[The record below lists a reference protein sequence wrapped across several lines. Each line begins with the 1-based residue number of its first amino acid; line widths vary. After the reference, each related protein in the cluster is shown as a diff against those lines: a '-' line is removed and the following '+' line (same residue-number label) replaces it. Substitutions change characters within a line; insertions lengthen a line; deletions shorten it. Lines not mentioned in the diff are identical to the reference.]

1 MQKTSQSKLTQ
12 SQKNAILAKLKCLKN
27 ASHSLALASAD
38 TRNTALLHIAS
49 LLKSNKES
57 IKKANAIDIQNA
69 RKNGLS
75 PAMIQRLILDDKQI
89 DSMCQSVL
97 EIRSQNEVLGE
108 VLGGGVRPSGIHIC
122 QIAVPL
128 GVVAIIY
135 ESRPNVTIDAAA
147 LCLKSGNA
155 ALLKGGKEAQHSN
168 EILGQIVQEALILAG
183 LSKDCALVLTPNL
196 LQDIFQEKNT
206 QNLTQ
211 TAIQNTIQ
219 EVIIEIMQARDFI
232 DLLIPRGGKGLID
245 FVIKHSKIP
254 IICHE
259 AGICHAYIDKDL
271 DNKGEQYALDI
282 CQNAKIS
289 RPSAC
294 NAIECVLIH
303 ADIAG
308 KILPKLVQN
317 LAQKGVECRICEA
330 GIKILESLQNDI
342 NAQDLQ
348 ALSSKIKPASNA
360 DFGKEFGGLI
370 IAIKVVKSI
379 DEALSH
385 IAKYGSKHSEII
397 ITQNLESSRYFCDN
411 VESSAVFV
419 NASSRFNDGG
429 EFGLGAEIGISTQ
442 KLHARGPMGA
452 RHLTTTKY
460 IVQGNGNIRE

>member
-1 MQKTSQSKLTQ
+1 MQQTSQNTLSQ
-12 SQKNAILAKLKCLKN
+12 AQKNAIVAKLKCLKN
-27 ASHSLALASAD
+27 ASHSLALASPNA
-38 TRNTALLHIAS
+38 RNSAIYHIAS
-49 LLKSNKES
+49 LLQSNKES
-57 IKKANAIDIQNA
+57 IKQANALDIDNA

-89 DSMCQSVL
+89 DSMCKSVL
-97 EIRSQNEVLGE
+97 EIRSQSEVLGE

-122 QIAVPL
+122 QISVPL

-168 EILGQIVQEALILAG
+168 QILGQIIQEALLLAG
-183 LSKDCALVLTPNL
+183 LSKDCLLVLTQDL
-196 LQDIFQEKNT
+196 LQDILQENT
-206 QNLTQ
+206 QNLM
-211 TAIQNTIQ
+211 Q
-219 EVIIEIMQARDFI
+219 ESIIEIMQARDFI
-232 DLLIPRGGKGLID
+232 DLLIPRGGRGLID

-254 IICHE
+254 VIFHE

-271 DNKGEQYALDI
+271 DSIGQKYALDI

-303 ADIAG
+303 ADIAP
-308 KILPKLVQN
+308 KLLPKLVQN
-317 LAQKGVECRICEA
+317 LTQQGVECRICEA
-330 GIKILESLQNDI
+330 GIAILKSSKKDFGTKDFESL
-342 NAQDLQ
+342 
-348 ALSSKIKPASNA
+348 SSRIKPANNA
-360 DFGKEFGGLI
+360 DFGNEFGELI

-397 ITQNLESSRYFCDN
+397 ITQNLESSQYFCAN
-411 VESSAVFV
+411 VEASAVFV

>member
-1 MQKTSQSKLTQ
+1 MRQTSQKTLTQ
-12 SQKNAILAKLKCLKN
+12 SQKNAILDKLKCLKK
-27 ASHSLALASAD
+27 ASHSLALASANA
-38 TRNTALLHIAS
+38 RNSALLNIAS
-49 LLKSNKES
+49 LLQSNKQS
-57 IKKANAIDIQNA
+57 IKQANALDIDNA
-69 RKNGLS
+69 RQNNLS
-75 PAMIQRLILDDKQI
+75 PALIQRLILDDKQI
-89 DSMCQSVL
+89 DSMCKSVL
-97 EIRSQNEVLGE
+97 EIHHQSEVLGE
-108 VLGGGVRPSGIHIC
+108 VLGGGVRPSGIRIC
-122 QIAVPL
+122 QISVPL

-155 ALLKGGKEAQHSN
+155 ALLKGGKEAEHSN
-168 EILGQIVQEALILAG
+168 QILGQIIQEALHLAG
-183 LSKDCALVLTPNL
+183 LSKDCLLALTPTL
-196 LQDIFQEKNT
+196 LKDIFQEKNA
-206 QNLTQ
+206 QNLM
-211 TAIQNTIQ
+211 Q
-219 EVIIEIMQARDFI
+219 ETMIEIMQARDFI
-232 DLLIPRGGKGLID
+232 DLLIPRGGRGLID

-254 IICHE
+254 VIFHE

-271 DNKGEQYALDI
+271 DSIGQKYALDI

-303 ADIAG
+303 SDIVG
-308 KILPKLVQN
+308 KILPKLVKN
-317 LAQKGVECRICEA
+317 LAQNGVESRICEI
-330 GIKILESLQNDI
+330 GIKILKSSKKDFNTKDFE
-342 NAQDLQ
+342 
-348 ALSSKIKPASNA
+348 ALASKIKPASNA

-397 ITQNLESSRYFCDN
+397 ITQNLESSQYFCAN
-411 VESSAVFV
+411 VEASAVFV

>member
-1 MQKTSQSKLTQ
+1 MRQTSQKTLTQ
-12 SQKNAILAKLKCLKN
+12 SQKNAILDKLKCLKK
-27 ASHSLALASAD
+27 ASHSLALASANA
-38 TRNTALLHIAS
+38 RNSALLNIAS
-49 LLKSNKES
+49 LLQSNKQS
-57 IKKANAIDIQNA
+57 IKQANAIDIDNA
-69 RKNGLS
+69 RQNNLS
-75 PAMIQRLILDDKQI
+75 PALIQRLILDDKQI
-89 DSMCQSVL
+89 DSMCKSVL
-97 EIRSQNEVLGE
+97 EIHHQSEVLGE
-108 VLGGGVRPSGIHIC
+108 VLGGGVRPSGIRIC
-122 QIAVPL
+122 QISVPL

-155 ALLKGGKEAQHSN
+155 ALLKGGKEAEHSN
-168 EILGQIVQEALILAG
+168 QILGQIIQEALHLAG
-183 LSKDCALVLTPNL
+183 LSKDCLLALTPTL
-196 LQDIFQEKNT
+196 LKDIFQEKNA

-211 TAIQNTIQ
+211 EKIQDAIQET
-219 EVIIEIMQARDFI
+219 IIEIMQARDFI
-232 DLLIPRGGKGLID
+232 DLLIPRGGRGLID

-254 IICHE
+254 VIFHE

-271 DNKGEQYALDI
+271 DSIGEKYALDI

-294 NAIECVLIH
+294 NAIECILIH
-303 ADIAG
+303 SDIAD
-308 KILPKLVQN
+308 KILPKLVKN
-317 LAQKGVECRICEA
+317 LAQNGVESRICEV
-330 GIKILESLQNDI
+330 GMNILESSKKDFNTKDFE
-342 NAQDLQ
+342 
-348 ALSSKIKPASNA
+348 ALASKIKPASNA
-360 DFGKEFGGLI
+360 DFGKEFGELI

-397 ITQNLESSRYFCDN
+397 ITQNLESSQYFCAN
-411 VESSAVFV
+411 VEASAVFV